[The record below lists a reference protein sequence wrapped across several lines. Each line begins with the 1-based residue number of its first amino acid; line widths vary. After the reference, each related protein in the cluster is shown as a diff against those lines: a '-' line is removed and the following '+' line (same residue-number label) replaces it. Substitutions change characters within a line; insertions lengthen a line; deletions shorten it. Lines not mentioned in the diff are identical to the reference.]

1 MANTTT
7 FNTPFAL
14 KNIQDTG
21 IFKGYASVYNIG
33 DSHKDIVKPGA
44 FDRALKESTAQG
56 RWPKMLWQHD
66 PAQPIGVWTHMQSDA
81 QGLLVEGRLFL
92 NLQKGHEAYTL
103 LKEGVVDGL
112 SIGYEPAKAHRQGKH
127 RILEDITLHEI
138 SLVTFPSNESARIL
152 HVKKDQDPDAYT
164 DPWGPVQEAV
174 AEVMG
179 MLG

>member
-1 MANTTT
+1 MNTNTT
-7 FNTPFAL
+7 FHSPFAL
-14 KNIQDTG
+14 KTIQDTG
-21 IFKGYASVYNIG
+21 IFKGYASMYNIR

-44 FDRALKESTAQG
+44 FDRALQESNTQG

-66 PAQPIGVWTHMQSDA
+66 PAQPIGVWTRMQSDA

-112 SIGYEPAKAHRQGKH
+112 SIGYEATKARRQGQH

-152 HVKKDQDPDAYT
+152 HVKKDQDPDSYP
-164 DPWGPVQEAV
+164 DPWIHVREAIG
-174 AEVMG
+174 EVMG
-179 MLG
+179 VLR